1 MDFKNDAQI
10 DSDSI
15 DNSAGGP
22 GRGGGGG
29 GRIVLG
35 GGAGIV
41 VLILALVF
49 GVNPGDILGTDSG
62 TGTETSQSTAVS
74 TSSCR
79 TGADANRDPNCRW
92 AAYATSVNQ
101 YWGTQIDGYTKAR
114 IKPFSGQ
121 ISTACGTADSQ
132 TGPFYCSGDKLVY
145 LDTGFLSQLF
155 TELGTKSSTAAEAY
169 VIAHEY
175 GHHAQDLLGTLA
187 KAHASGNQT
196 GARSPSVRL
205 ELQADC
211 YAGAYLKWASDNPD
225 DLIENVTSADIAK
238 IVDAAKAVGD
248 DHIQEQSSGRVNQ
261 DAWTHG
267 SSKMRVYWTQRGF
280 NASSLASCDTFS
292 TNNLDG

>member
-1 MDFKNDAQI
+1 MDFKNDARI

-15 DNSAGGP
+15 DSSGGGP
-22 GRGGGGG
+22 GRGGGG
-29 GRIVLG
+29 RIALG
-35 GGAGIV
+35 GGAGV
-41 VLILALVF
+41 VVIILALVL
-49 GVNPGDILGTDSG
+49 GINPADILGTDDG
-62 TGTETSQSTAVS
+62 TSSQQTATSTAS
-74 TSSCR
+74 SSCQ

-101 YWGTQIDGYTKAR
+101 FWGTQIDGYTKAR

-121 ISTACGTADSQ
+121 ISTGCGTASSE
-132 TGPFYCSGDKLVY
+132 TGPFYCSADKLVY
-145 LDTGFLSQLF
+145 LDTSFLSQLF
-155 TELGTKSSTAAEAY
+155 QELGTRSSTAAEAY

-196 GARSPSVRL
+196 GAHSNSVRL

-211 YAGAYLKWASDNPD
+211 YAGAYLKWASDDPD
-225 DLIENVTSADIAK
+225 DLIENVTADDIAK
-238 IVDAAKAVGD
+238 VVDAAKAVGD
-248 DHIQEQSSGRVNQ
+248 DHIQQQAQGQVDQ

-280 NASSLASCDTFS
+280 HSGVKQCDTFS
-292 TNNLDG
+292 TDDLDG